1 MRIFKCKKCGN
12 IVIQTK
18 EGLTPTCCGEEMTL
32 LKANEEDATVE
43 KHVPVVTRDNN
54 TITVVCGE
62 VLHPMEEKH
71 YIEFLIVETTK
82 GYQIKYLNP
91 GDEPKASFELKD
103 EDYVAAYAY
112 CNLHGLWKSNK

>member
-18 EGLTPTCCGEEMTL
+18 EGLTPSCCGEEML
-32 LKANEEDATVE
+32 LLTANTEDAAVE
-43 KHVPVVTRDNN
+43 KHVPVVKITENN
-54 TITVVCGE
+54 VEVVCGE

-82 GYQIKYLNP
+82 GYQIHYLNP
-91 GDEPKASFELKD
+91 GDEPKSLFTLTDEEL
-103 EDYVAAYAY
+103 VNAYAY
-112 CNLHGLWKSNK
+112 CNLHGLWKNK